1 MASYLSIGD
10 FSRATH
16 LTVKTLRH
24 YHQSGLLE
32 PAAVD
37 RATGYRRYEV
47 EQIGTARVIRRLR
60 ELDMPL
66 EEVRALLIAPD
77 LAARNDRLTAHLA
90 RMEAESARAQAAVE
104 ALRDLLAP
112 AAEAELELRGVPD
125 TPVLAIT
132 ETVAAEDACLWLQG
146 ALGELHGLLAAQGAT
161 PDGPP
166 GGVYGDD
173 FFAEHRGSVTAYLPC
188 ATPVR
193 PLGRA
198 TPGTLPAVDLAVIVH
213 AGPPVDTARTY
224 GVLATHV
231 ARHALP
237 VDGPIREH
245 YLVGPRDT
253 ADSTRWRTEIGW
265 PVFRTGAA

>member
-24 YHQSGLLE
+24 YHQLGLLE

-37 RATGYRRYEV
+37 QVTGYRRYDAD
-47 EQIGTARVIRRLR
+47 QIGTARVIRRLR

-66 EEVRALLIAPD
+66 EEIQAVLAAPD
-77 LAARNDRLTAHLA
+77 LPARNDRLTSHLTRLEAELA
-90 RMEAESARAQAAVE
+90 RTQDAVE

-112 AAEAELELRGVPD
+112 AAEADLELRSVPD

-132 ETVAAEDACLWLQG
+132 EVVAAADACLWLQG

-161 PDGPP
+161 PSGPP
-166 GGVYGDD
+166 GGIYGDD
-173 FFAEHRGSVTAYLPC
+173 FFTQHRGMATAYLPC
-188 ATPVR
+188 APALR

-198 TPGTLPAVDLAVIVH
+198 TATTLPAVDLAVILH
-213 AGPPVDTARTY
+213 TGPAVDTARTY
-224 GVLATHV
+224 GLLAAHV
-231 ARHALP
+231 ARHALA

-253 ADSTRWRTEIGW
+253 PDPTHWRTEIGW
-265 PVFRTGAA
+265 PVLGPGTG